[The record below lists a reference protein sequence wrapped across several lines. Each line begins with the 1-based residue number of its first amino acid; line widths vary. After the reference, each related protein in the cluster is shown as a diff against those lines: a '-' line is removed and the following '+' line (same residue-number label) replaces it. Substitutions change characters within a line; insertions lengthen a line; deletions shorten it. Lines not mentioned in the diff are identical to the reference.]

1 MDSRF
6 QAGVNIAIK
15 IPRSKYEKTVA
26 FYRDILKLQVVE
38 KPIDNPTVSR
48 THEVKFGNNIVWL
61 DCVDNYTHSETWLQL
76 TVPDIEEATKY
87 LQSNGV
93 DTCDEIEELP
103 KNMHWI
109 QDPAGTV
116 FNVQERERER
126 AISRC

>member
-1 MDSRF
+1 MDSNF

-15 IPRSKYEKTVA
+15 IPKGKYEKTVA

-38 KPIDNPTVSR
+38 KPINNPTVSR
-48 THEVKFGNNIVWL
+48 THEVKFGDNIVWL

-76 TVPDIEEATKY
+76 TVPDIEEATNY

-93 DTCDEIEELP
+93 ETCDEIEELP

-116 FNVQERERER
+116 FNLQERDKVNK
-126 AISRC
+126 S